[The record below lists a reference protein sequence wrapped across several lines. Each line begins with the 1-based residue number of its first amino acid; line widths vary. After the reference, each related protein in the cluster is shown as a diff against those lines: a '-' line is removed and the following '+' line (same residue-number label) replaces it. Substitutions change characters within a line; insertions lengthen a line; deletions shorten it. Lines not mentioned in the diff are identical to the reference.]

1 MHPMKALHINK
12 LYSFTSLFILIFLF
26 CVVGWDRG
34 VNIYPPRKWV
44 SFQTMIHP
52 LPTSCIAQTL
62 YILER
67 REGEGLVVRMII
79 DEYYL
84 RN

>member
-1 MHPMKALHINK
+1 MKAMRINK

-26 CVVGWDRG
+26 CVVGWNRG

-52 LPTSCIAQTL
+52 LATECIAQTL
-62 YILER
+62 YILGR
-67 REGEGLVVRMII
+67 TEGKSLVERMII